1 MRKTGRKLDT
11 PPEPGAYDSSLLPNE
26 DPNDEVEV
34 EVLLGH
40 RVIEGAK
47 LYEGNG
53 TSRARFVTTRRRAGD
68 LDVKIMRVLK
78 RVRAGDTQGENRA
91 LPADHGFD
99 RSVPL

>member
-1 MRKTGRKLDT
+1 MRKTGRRLGT
-11 PPEPGAYDSSLLPNE
+11 PAEFGEHMHSLLPNE

-34 EVLLGH
+34 EVLHGH
-40 RVIEGAK
+40 RLVEGAK

-68 LDVKIMRVLK
+68 LDVKIVRVLK
-78 RVRAGDTQGENRA
+78 RVRAGDGQGENRA